1 MGSRV
6 MGRRLTET
14 LCVCACVYTCRVYR
28 EKMRDYQF
36 KRLRYF
42 YAVVQ
47 CDSTDTA
54 AHIYSE
60 CDGYEY
66 ESSCSVLDLRY
77 VFAPPEDSL
86 LLTSIKLNYNP
97 FFLHCRFIPDDEVFE
112 DEPRDEATDVNLAAY
127 TPKLFTSG
135 ATTTSKVSETKVL
148 NALHFVTKTKQRIIL
163 QKSSFK

>member
-1 MGSRV
+1 M
-6 MGRRLTET
+6 
-14 LCVCACVYTCRVYR
+14 CRVYR

-47 CDSTDTA
+47 CDSADTA

-77 VFAPPEDSL
+77 ASAPPGDGVSFA
-86 LLTSIKLNYNP
+86 SPQMNYSP
-97 FFLHCRFIPDDEVFE
+97 VFFRCRFIPDEVAFE
-112 DEPRDEATDVNLAAY
+112 DEPRDTATDVNLAAY

-135 ATTTSKVSETKVL
+135 ATTTSKVRKTTFL
-148 NALHFVTKTKQRIIL
+148 NAPPFVAET
-163 QKSSFK
+163 

>member
-1 MGSRV
+1 
-6 MGRRLTET
+6 
-14 LCVCACVYTCRVYR
+14 
-28 EKMRDYQF
+28 MRDYQF

-77 VFAPPEDSL
+77 DSAPPGDSVSF
-86 LLTSIKLNYNP
+86 TSAQLNYNP
-97 FFLHCRFIPDDEVFE
+97 VFFRLRFIPDDVAFV
-112 DEPRDEATDVNLAAY
+112 DQPRDAATDVNLAAY

-135 ATTTSKVSETKVL
+135 ATTTSKVRETTFL
-148 NALHFVTKTKQRIIL
+148 DCTTFCC
-163 QKSSFK
+163 

>member
-1 MGSRV
+1 MCGIKPS
-6 MGRRLTET
+6 TF
-14 LCVCACVYTCRVYR
+14 CVSVCVCRVYR

-60 CDGYEY
+60 CDGFEY

-77 VFAPPEDSL
+77 DSP
-86 LLTSIKLNYNP
+86 SPYGS
-97 FFLHCRFIPDDEVFE
+97 V
-112 DEPRDEATDVNLAAY
+112 
-127 TPKLFTSG
+127 
-135 ATTTSKVSETKVL
+135 
-148 NALHFVTKTKQRIIL
+148 
-163 QKSSFK
+163 

>member
-1 MGSRV
+1 
-6 MGRRLTET
+6 
-14 LCVCACVYTCRVYR
+14 
-28 EKMRDYQF
+28 MRDYQF

-47 CDSTDTA
+47 CDSIDTA

-77 VFAPPEDSL
+77 DCSAPPGDSVSF
-86 LLTSIKLNYNP
+86 TRSQLNYNP
-97 FFLHCRFIPDDEVFE
+97 VFLCCRFIPDNVAFE
-112 DEPRDEATDVNLAAY
+112 DEPRDAATDVNLAAY

-135 ATTTSKVSETKVL
+135 ATTTSKVRKTTFF
-148 NALHFVTKTKQRIIL
+148 NASPFVA
-163 QKSSFK
+163 